1 MSKKMWNA
9 ESMERRELQNRTQS
23 REKVIERRKKKW
35 KVNEQNRKKVRR
47 RRKRR
52 HLRNRDQRD
61 TSRFKCR
68 TFIQTSRQRHSSNFP
83 NLNRICLL
91 VQKLESIVENELR
104 SLSVTSADG
113 ELHKRCFEKLYQLTF
128 NAVKVSRTACHVIIL
143 VLPFETLLIFFCRGW
158 RLQWDWDRRCDK
170 WRARMRRWW
179 SCSNA
184 QNSQNN

>member
-9 ESMERRELQNRTQS
+9 ESVVRRELQNRTQR

-35 KVNEQNRKKVRR
+35 KVNELNRKKVR

-52 HLRNRDQRD
+52 HLRNPDQPD

-68 TFIQTSRQRHSSNFP
+68 TFIQTSFQRHSSNFP
-83 NLNRICLL
+83 NVIRICLL

-128 NAVKVSRTACHVIIL
+128 NAVKVSRTACHVIISCQL
-143 VLPFETLLIFFCRGW
+143 AARETWCTSASECICHTGRRVDIWFTVLPASSTP
-158 RLQWDWDRRCDK
+158 
-170 WRARMRRWW
+170 
-179 SCSNA
+179 S
-184 QNSQNN
+184 